1 MSTFTS
7 IFSGL
12 MKAIAFIILRIF
24 WQHVGKIYEQLTFR
38 GVTMDNDVNIA
49 MNYHFYAKGD
59 F

>member
-12 MKAIAFIILRIF
+12 MKAIAFIILQIF
-24 WQHVGKIYEQLTFR
+24 WQHVGKIYEQLTFG
-38 GVTMDNDVNIA
+38 GVTMDNDVNIT
-49 MNYHFYAKGD
+49 MNYHLYAKGD